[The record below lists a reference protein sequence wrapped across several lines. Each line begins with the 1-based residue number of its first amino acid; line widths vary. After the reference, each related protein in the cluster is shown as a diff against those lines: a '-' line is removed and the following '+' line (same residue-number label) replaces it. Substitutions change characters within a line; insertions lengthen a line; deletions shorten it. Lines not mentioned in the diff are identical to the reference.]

1 MKSGSSASCE
11 ETNIASCT
19 RRSGGGSS
27 SCRWAPR
34 QLSGLAL
41 QLLGHLLG
49 RRLGEVE
56 QARLACSARQ
66 LGRWTDAISRGSEST
81 CQHAEPLA
89 RRGRVEQHRLDEG
102 VGLRAAR
109 TVASGVGR
117 GHAWRWACTCPPH
130 GPQ

>member
-1 MKSGSSASCE
+1 MHA
-11 ETNIASCT
+11 AQ
-19 RRSGGGSS
+19 RR
-27 SCRWAPR
+27 R
-34 QLSGLAL
+34 QQLPLGAEAAQRLAL

-117 GHAWRWACTCPPH
+117 GHAWRLAVHLSAALSSMSTSATMA
-130 GPQ
+130 